1 MALSDETL
9 LALPITHLVQAQVRG
24 DVSAV
29 EIVQCYLRRAEQ
41 INAATNCFTC
51 WVPEA
56 LDEAKRCDRH
66 LLETGTTLGRLHGIP
81 CTIKDHYAMKGLP
94 VTMGLKTMRDRMTES
109 GGARHDAVAV
119 LALRAQGAIPIA
131 KTNMTQHGDTWGGGN
146 PAYGDT
152 LNPWNTLR
160 TTGGSSSGEGAAVGS
175 SASVFGIGSDV
186 GGSVRCPAAFCGVAG
201 FKPTAQRFSFG
212 WDDGRTILNHPGDY
226 GVLATGGPLAKH
238 VADLAEILKACWAKD
253 SPMLNIDTRT
263 PPIPFDETITASTRP
278 LTIGYHVAGGYTH
291 PAPCPSTVRCTERAV
306 QALADAGHN
315 LVPFDPAEVVP
326 WADLHPVLLAEY
338 GVGVPSVSK
347 ESSVSKDSDSQAR
360 AEKTE
365 REGSY
370 SSKSTD
376 TAIDEVHPDLASMA
390 LASKGPGELLPVP
403 TNAHEYHSIIAA
415 RDRQRDL
422 LSRHWRQA
430 GLDVLIC
437 PAWAFPAPPVEEV
450 RNLAPAVWTTQAWN
464 YFDVPAGVLPVGRV
478 TAEDMEIPWDIA
490 LDPPSVEASFKDAC
504 LRSREG
510 SAGLPIALQVVGQP
524 WREETVLRAMLEIE
538 RVVEHVADELSAQH
552 HLLTP
557 VPRRSP
563 SMGDRPVAVGDS

>member
-1 MALSDETL
+1 MPLADEKLLSM
-9 LALPITHLVQAQVRG
+9 PITHLVQAQIRG

-41 INAATNCFTC
+41 IHAATNCFTC

-56 LDEAKRCDRH
+56 LDEARRCDQH
-66 LLETGTTLGRLHGIP
+66 LQKTGSTLGRLHGIP

-94 VTMGLKTMRDRMTES
+94 VTMGLKTMRDRMNES

-119 LALRAQGAIPIA
+119 LALRAAGAIPIA

-201 FKPTAQRFSFG
+201 LKPTAQRFSFA
-212 WDDGRTILNHPGDY
+212 WDDGRTILNKAGDY
-226 GVLATGGPLAKH
+226 GVLATGGPLAKR
-238 VADLAEILKACWAKD
+238 VADLAEILKVCWAKD
-253 SPMLNIDTRT
+253 SPMLNIDTRM
-263 PPIPFDETITASTRP
+263 PPIPFDEQIMASTRQ
-278 LTIGYHVAGGYTH
+278 LTIGYHVGGGYTQ
-291 PAPCPSTVRCTERAV
+291 PAPCPSTVRCVDRIV
-306 QALADAGHN
+306 QALTDAGHN
-315 LVPFDPAEVVP
+315 LVPFDPADVVP
-326 WADLHPVLLAEY
+326 WAELHPVLLAEY
-338 GVGVPSVSK
+338 GVGAR
-347 ESSVSKDSDSQAR
+347 EDSEAHAER
-360 AEKTE
+360 APKKE

-376 TAIDEVHPDLASMA
+376 TTIDEIHPDLASMP
-390 LASKGPGELLPVP
+390 LASRGPGELLPVP
-403 TNAHEYHSIIAA
+403 TNAGEYHSIIAA

-450 RNLAPAVWTTQAWN
+450 RNLASALWTTQVWN
-464 YFDVPAGVLPVGRV
+464 YFDVPAGVLPIGRV
-478 TAEDMEIPWDIA
+478 IDEDLEIPWDIP
-490 LDPPSVEASFKDAC
+490 LNPPSVEASLAEAC

-538 RVVEHVADELSAQH
+538 RVVEHAADELEAAH
-552 HLLTP
+552 HLLQP
-557 VPRRSP
+557 IPRRSP
-563 SMGDRPVAVGDS
+563 SMGDRPVVVDAP